1 RMLRNTIDFNGSYN
15 LTERLTASASM
26 TYTNNSAKGLYGT
39 GYDSR
44 NQMQTFRQWW
54 QTNVDMD
61 RQLWAYNLT
70 GQNITWNPTYVY
82 PSDLGAIYHDN
93 YFWMRDNNVSSVER
107 DRYFGNVSLN
117 YELTDWLSVLG
128 RFTFDNYNELREE
141 KTAVGSTSGTIP
153 LVGEYWM
160 MKQNVSE
167 NNYDVILSINRDL
180 TENINLNADLGWNLR
195 VQTRNNFV
203 GITNGGLKI
212 PGLYTL
218 DNSYNPLT
226 SDELNQIDSK
236 KMVDGEYARVGLGF
250 FNTYFIDGSFRSDRS
265 STLPQSDNRYN
276 YWSASGSVVLSEL
289 IDADWINFWKIRG
302 NYAEVGNDTDPY
314 NVFNSYNISASYGN
328 IPVEDNPPVLNN
340 PNLKPERLKGWEVG
354 MEASLL
360 KNRISFDF
368 SYYDNKTIDLL
379 TQTVLS
385 GSTGYLG
392 AWANAGDIRNKGI
405 EATLRLTPLRS
416 DNFSWD
422 IAVNWA

>member
-1 RMLRNTIDFNGSYN
+1 
-15 LTERLTASASM
+15 
-26 TYTNNSAKGLYGT
+26 
-39 GYDSR
+39 
-44 NQMQTFRQWW
+44 
-54 QTNVDMD
+54 
-61 RQLWAYNLT
+61 
-70 GQNITWNPTYVY
+70 
-82 PSDLGAIYHDN
+82 
-93 YFWMRDNNVSSVER
+93 
-107 DRYFGNVSLN
+107 
-117 YELTDWLSVLG
+117 
-128 RFTFDNYNELREE
+128 
-141 KTAVGSTSGTIP
+141 
-153 LVGEYWM
+153 
-160 MKQNVSE
+160 
-167 NNYDVILSINRDL
+167 
-180 TENINLNADLGWNLR
+180 
-195 VQTRNNFV
+195 
-203 GITNGGLKI
+203 
-212 PGLYTL
+212 
-218 DNSYNPLT
+218 
-226 SDELNQIDSK
+226 
-236 KMVDGEYARVGLGF
+236 F

-265 STLPQSDNRYN
+265 STLPEGNNRYN

-289 IDADWINFWKIRG
+289 VDADWINFWKIRG

-328 IPVEDNPPVLNN
+328 VPVEDNPPVLNN

-422 IAVNWA
+422 IAVNWAKNENEVLRLNGDAEYYQLASPQGDIAIGAFVGQPLGVITGTDYVYDDNGNRVVGEDGYYLLSASDAIIGNMNPEWTGGVKNTLSYKNLSFSFLIDVQKGGDIFSLDTWYGYST